1 MLITSPK
8 RTPLI
13 KSSNMSTWKRKITS
27 YGFLLQTTKENKVF
41 SLVILDGYMRGF
53 GINLNMMVVISFKHG
68 ISFVEELAYT
78 PYIIDR

>member
-13 KSSNMSTWKRKITS
+13 KSSNMSTWKNKITS

-41 SLVILDGYMRGF
+41 GLVVVDIWMCMLGIDLNLMHVIL
-53 GINLNMMVVISFKHG
+53 FKHDTS
-68 ISFVEELAYT
+68 SFVEE
-78 PYIIDR
+78 